1 MAPAHV
7 AEGGGGKTPRSLAPA
22 PVWNNTVCQA
32 QAHVFT
38 RKRGNGVLGVEEST
52 DILGRGQQGDGEQ
65 RSMSW
70 GELGGLSTPSGRDPM
85 ADAGISRVFVNAG
98 VCRSQDKTG
107 RDISGGVTN
116 HKKL

>member
-38 RKRGNGVLGVEEST
+38 RKCGNGVLGVEEST
-52 DILGRGQQGDGEQ
+52 DILGRGQQGDGD
-65 RSMSW
+65 RGPCH
-70 GELGGLSTPSGRDPM
+70 GENWEGSAPPL
-85 ADAGISRVFVNAG
+85 AGTQWLMLV
-98 VCRSQDKTG
+98 
-107 RDISGGVTN
+107 
-116 HKKL
+116 